1 MRDGDDAYID
11 ADQVDLS
18 VTVLTR
24 LGGRHVDDLARTTC
38 KMQRIAAAAHRA
50 RQCVFGHAGWG
61 VERTLDD
68 DVTVLAESRALHGE
82 GGRSPSAGLEKTEKT
97 QVSCMCKILPR
108 CG

>member
-24 LGGRHVDDLARTTC
+24 LGGRHIDDLARTTY
-38 KMQRIAAAAHRA
+38 KMQQIAAAPYKA
-50 RQCVFGHAGWG
+50 RQCILGHAGRS

-68 DVTVLAESRALHGE
+68 DVTVLAQGRALHGE
-82 GGRSPSAGLEKTEKT
+82 GGRSPSRGLHRREVRLVR
-97 QVSCMCKILPR
+97 QILPR
-108 CG
+108 